1 MLLRKLLFVCI
12 CSMAA
17 IYALAQSNEPALMP
31 YPERATWV
39 AGKYRI
45 TDRLQASLVCDQKD
59 DILSA
64 SANRVFQGINRKT
77 GIYFRQAM
85 LTPGK
90 DIPGASL
97 RIIARQKAEFTRG
110 MDESYTLRVN
120 AEGIQLDAANSIGAI
135 RGLETLQQML
145 MQDAEGFYVPFADIV
160 DKPRYSWRGLMIDV
174 SRHFIPLDVLKRN
187 IDAMATVK
195 MNVLHLHLTDD
206 EGFRIESKS
215 MPQLHQKGSDGQYF
229 TQEEMKGLIAYARLR
244 GIMIVPEFDMPGHTR
259 SWFAGYPEMASA
271 PGPYTPGPRFTLSD
285 KDTAINIAAIMS
297 APTPTID
304 PTREEVYKLID
315 KFLTEMA
322 TLFPSPYMHIG
333 ADENNGAAW
342 RQNPKIKA
350 FMEQKGMK
358 DTHSLQAYFVSR
370 LYTILRKNK
379 KTMIGWEELYGPELA
394 KDVTVQKWIPEGGFM
409 KTAGKADAIAEGG
422 NPVLISTGFYTDLFM
437 PAYIHYNNPN
447 LPDAVHPNLWGGEAA
462 QWTEIADARNI
473 ETRIWPR
480 AAAIAERLWSP
491 ASRKDPEDMY
501 NRLFSVSRQ
510 LDEQGLQH
518 TSAYESGVRR
528 LAGNGDPS
536 ALRTLADVLTPLKG
550 YKNLFSRFS
559 QPARLANNRAPL
571 VSLCDIIPVDS
582 EIKRRF
588 RNNVAAYLSSRD
600 PAKAAEIRIQL
611 RTWESNH
618 ARLMRDASLRHAAS
632 PIAKHSEN
640 LSKLSAAGLRAMDL
654 LEKGSTMPEEEMK
667 SLQLLFTE
675 ARKQSAETEL
685 DIVGEIESLVKQKLL
700 PEPAQYPLF

>member
-1 MLLRKLLFVCI
+1 
-12 CSMAA
+12 MAA

-304 PTREEVYKLID
+304 PTREDVYKLID

>member
-1 MLLRKLLFVCI
+1 MWLRNLLLLCI
-12 CSMAA
+12 GCMTASE
-17 IYALAQSNEPALMP
+17 ALAQVNGPALMP
-31 YPERATWV
+31 YPESINWAP
-39 AGKYRI
+39 GKYRI
-45 TDRLQASLVCDQKD
+45 TDRLQASLVCDPKD

-77 GIYFRQAM
+77 GVYFRQAAI
-85 LTPGK
+85 TAGK
-90 DIPGASL
+90 EMPQAGL
-97 RIIARQKAEFTRG
+97 RIAARQKAEFSRG

-120 AEGIQLDAANSIGAI
+120 AEGIRLDATNSIGAI

-145 MQDAEGFYVPFADIV
+145 MQDAEGFYVPFVDIA

-215 MPQLHQKGSDGQYF
+215 MPLLHLKGSDGQYF

-333 ADENNGAAW
+333 ADENNGVAW

-358 DTHSLQAYFVSR
+358 DTHALQAYFVSR
-370 LYTILRKNK
+370 LYSMLRKHK

-409 KTAGKADAIAEGG
+409 KTAGKADAIAAGG

-447 LPDAVHPNLWGGEAA
+447 LPDVVHPNLWGGEAA
-462 QWTEIADARNI
+462 QWTEIADERNI

-501 NRLFSVSRQ
+501 NRLFSISRQ

-518 TSAYESGVRR
+518 LSAYESGLRR
-528 LAGNGDPS
+528 LAGNVDPS
-536 ALRTLADVLTPLKG
+536 ALRTLVDVLTPLKG

-571 VSLCDIIPVDS
+571 ISLGDIIPVDS
-582 EIKRRF
+582 ETKRKF
-588 RNNVAAYLSSRD
+588 RNSVAAYLQTRD
-600 PAKAAEIRIQL
+600 PAKAAQIRAQL
-611 RTWESNH
+611 RAWEVNH
-618 ARLMRDASLRHAAS
+618 ARLLADPSLLRAAAS
-632 PIAKHSEN
+632 TIKHSEN
-640 LSKLSAAGLRAMDL
+640 LSKLATAGLRAMDH
-654 LEKGSTMPEEEMK
+654 LEKGIAIPDEEMK
-667 SLQLLFTE
+667 SLQALFTE
-675 ARKQSAETEL
+675 ARKPYGETEL
-685 DIVGEIESLVKQKLL
+685 DIVGEIESLVKQKLV

>member
-1 MLLRKLLFVCI
+1 
-12 CSMAA
+12 
-17 IYALAQSNEPALMP
+17 
-31 YPERATWV
+31 
-39 AGKYRI
+39 
-45 TDRLQASLVCDQKD
+45 
-59 DILSA
+59 
-64 SANRVFQGINRKT
+64 
-77 GIYFRQAM
+77 
-85 LTPGK
+85 
-90 DIPGASL
+90 
-97 RIIARQKAEFTRG
+97 
-110 MDESYTLRVN
+110 
-120 AEGIQLDAANSIGAI
+120 
-135 RGLETLQQML
+135 
-145 MQDAEGFYVPFADIV
+145 
-160 DKPRYSWRGLMIDV
+160 
-174 SRHFIPLDVLKRN
+174 
-187 IDAMATVK
+187 
-195 MNVLHLHLTDD
+195 
-206 EGFRIESKS
+206 
-215 MPQLHQKGSDGQYF
+215 
-229 TQEEMKGLIAYARLR
+229 
-244 GIMIVPEFDMPGHTR
+244 
-259 SWFAGYPEMASA
+259 
-271 PGPYTPGPRFTLSD
+271 
-285 KDTAINIAAIMS
+285 
-297 APTPTID
+297 
-304 PTREEVYKLID
+304 
-315 KFLTEMA
+315 
-322 TLFPSPYMHIG
+322 
-333 ADENNGAAW
+333 
-342 RQNPKIKA
+342 
-350 FMEQKGMK
+350 
-358 DTHSLQAYFVSR
+358 
-370 LYTILRKNK
+370 
-379 KTMIGWEELYGPELA
+379 MIGWEELYGPELA

-618 ARLMRDASLRHAAS
+618 ARLRQDASLRHAAS

>member
-1 MLLRKLLFVCI
+1 
-12 CSMAA
+12 MAA